1 MNHNSTKLM
10 IFIAAMALFAACVST
25 KSVYL
30 NPSMTQ
36 YNPVSPDSVRI
47 FTTEAE
53 LDTLEYVR
61 VAIIEATGSTDWTS
75 QTGMLKAMR
84 KKAGKLGANAIL
96 LPAISEPG
104 AATKIAGAVL
114 GVGAE
119 RKGNVVAIRILGPKK
134 KQ

>member
-1 MNHNSTKLM
+1 MRTTLI
-10 IFIAAMALFAACVST
+10 IFMVSMCSFLACVST
-25 KSVYL
+25 KSVYV

-36 YNPVSPDSVRI
+36 YNPVPADSVRI
-47 FTTEAE
+47 FTTETE
-53 LDTLEYVR
+53 LDSLEYVR
-61 VAIIEATGSTDWTS
+61 VAIIEATGNTDWTS

-84 KKAGKLGANAIL
+84 KKAGKLGANGIL

-114 GVGAE
+114 GIGSE
-119 RKGNVVAIRILGPKK
+119 RKGNVIAIRILGTKK